1 MSQIHSASVRTTALP
16 FPTIACSPKLF
27 QVNADVPAIEALEA
41 ASLYLASAL
50 DMASDAVDENMGDG
64 AFAVSYRIELAKA
77 VVDSV
82 SASLPRPE
90 VQS

>member
-1 MSQIHSASVRTTALP
+1 MSRIASATVRTTALP
-16 FPTIACSPKLF
+16 FTTIACSPKLF
-27 QVNADVPAIEALEA
+27 QVNGDVPAIEALEA

-64 AFAVSYRIELAKA
+64 AFAVSYLIELAKA